1 MSTRIARFPVL
12 LLALLVIAGVALT
25 GFNLSVALPRDQW
38 GQALTRPD
46 INQISQMLF
55 HYSLLPRLTISL
67 LVGAGLGLVGVLFQQ
82 VLRNP
87 LAEPTTLG
95 VATGAQLGITITT
108 LWSLPGVLTTQFAAL
123 AGACI
128 VGALVF
134 GVAWGKRVSPVTL
147 ILAGLVVSLYCG
159 AINQLLV
166 LFHHDQ
172 LQSMFLW
179 STGTL
184 TQTDWSVVQRLWPQ
198 LLGGVLL
205 TLLLLRPLTLMGLDD
220 GVARNLGLALSLARL
235 AALALAIVISALLV
249 NAVGIIGF
257 IGLFAPLL
265 AKMLGARRLLARLM
279 LAPLIGAL
287 ILWLSDQVV
296 LWLTRVWMEIST
308 GSVTALIGAPLLLW
322 LLPRLRSMTAPAMN
336 AGDKV
341 YAERQHI
348 LGYALAGLAVLVIAV
363 LVTLTLGR
371 DAAGWHW
378 ATGETLNALLE
389 WRWPRLFTAL
399 IAGVMLA
406 VAGCI
411 IQRLTGNPMASPEVL
426 GISSGAAFGVVLML
440 FFVPGDAFSW
450 LMPAGSLGAAAT
462 LLIIMVAAGRGGFSP
477 QRMLLAGMALS
488 TAFTMLLMM
497 LQASGDPRMAQILT
511 WISGS
516 TYGATGAQVLH
527 TGAAMIVLLAIV
539 PLCRRWMTI
548 LPLGGETARAVGMA
562 LTPARLGL
570 LLLADARAAWPAAAG
585 RLPDRRGHHDH
596 RSAEL
601 CRPDGAAYRADDGVS
616 PDDAAH
622 RDVGVNRRGN
632 AGLCR
637 LVRANADVPLSDPGR
652 TAVDLYR
659 SALFY
664 LSLEKAESIKKA
676 GWRLRLTRPVLLKR
690 LTIFRTPCAPRR
702 WCY

>member
-1 MSTRIARFPVL
+1 
-12 LLALLVIAGVALT
+12 
-25 GFNLSVALPRDQW
+25 
-38 GQALTRPD
+38 
-46 INQISQMLF
+46 MLF

-95 VATGAQLGITITT
+95 VATGAQLGMTITA
-108 LWSLPGVLTTQFAAL
+108 LWAIPGVLASQFAAL

-134 GVAWGKRVSPVTL
+134 GVAWGKRLSPVTL

-159 AINQLLV
+159 AINQLMV
-166 LFHHDQ
+166 IFHHDQ

-184 TQTDWSVVQRLWPQ
+184 TQTDWSIVQRLWPQ
-198 LLGGVLL
+198 LLGGVML

-235 AALALAIVISALLV
+235 GALTLAIVISAFLV

-265 AKMLGARRLLARLM
+265 AKMLGARRLLSRLM

-287 ILWLSDQVV
+287 ILWLSDQII
-296 LWLTRVWMEIST
+296 LWLTRVWMEVST

-322 LLPRLRSMTAPAMN
+322 LLPRLRSMSTPSMN
-336 AGDKV
+336 ANDSV
-341 YAERQHI
+341 ANERQHVQWFA
-348 LGYALAGLAVLVIAV
+348 LGGLVILLVAV
-363 LVTLTLGR
+363 FVALSLGR
-371 DAAGWHW
+371 DAHSWHW
-378 ATGETLNALLE
+378 ASGTLLDELIQ
-389 WRWPRLFTAL
+389 WRWPRIASAL

-440 FFVPGDAFSW
+440 FVVPGNAFVW
-450 LMPAGSLGAAAT
+450 LLPAGSLGAAVT
-462 LLIIMVAAGRGGFSP
+462 LLVILIAAGRGGFSP
-477 QRMLLAGMALS
+477 HRMLLAGMALS

-511 WISGS
+511 WIAGS
-516 TYGATGAQVLH
+516 TYNATGKQVAQSA
-527 TGAAMIVLLAIV
+527 TAMVIFLLLV
-539 PLCRRWMTI
+539 PLCRRWLTI
-548 LPLGGETARAVGMA
+548 LPLGGETARSIGMA
-562 LTPARLGL
+562 LSPARISL
-570 LLLADARAAWPAAAG
+570 LLLAACLTAAATLTIGPLSFVGLMAPHIARMMGFRRTMPHIVMSALIGGLILVFADWCG
-585 RLPDRRGHHDH
+585 RMLMFPYQV
-596 RSAEL
+596 
-601 CRPDGAAYRADDGVS
+601 P
-616 PDDAAH
+616 
-622 RDVGVNRRGN
+622 
-632 AGLCR
+632 AGL
-637 LVRANADVPLSDPGR
+637 LSTFIGAP
-652 TAVDLYR
+652 Y
-659 SALFY
+659 FIY
-664 LSLEKAESIKKA
+664 L
-676 GWRLRLTRPVLLKR
+676 LRKQSR
-690 LTIFRTPCAPRR
+690 
-702 WCY
+702 

>member
-1 MSTRIARFPVL
+1 MSKRIAFFPAFLLVL
-12 LLALLVIAGVALT
+12 LCVIAAGLT
-25 GFNLSVALPRDQW
+25 WGNLSLALPRSQW
-38 GQALTRPD
+38 QQALWAPD
-46 INQISQMLF
+46 INVIEQMMF
-55 HYSLLPRLTISL
+55 HYSLLPRLVISL

-95 VATGAQLGITITT
+95 VATGAQLGITVTT
-108 LWSLPGVLTTQFAAL
+108 LWAIPGAMAAQFAAL
-123 AGACI
+123 TGACI

-134 GVAWGKRVSPVTL
+134 GVAWGKRLSPVTL

-184 TQTDWSVVQRLWPQ
+184 TQTDWSGVQRLWPQ
-198 LLGGVLL
+198 LLGGVML

-235 AALALAIVISALLV
+235 AALTLAIVLSALLV

-265 AKMLGARRLLARLM
+265 AKMLGARRLLPRLI

-287 ILWLSDQVV
+287 ILWLSDQVII
-296 LWLTRVWMEIST
+296 WLSRVWMEVST

-322 LLPRLRSMTAPAMN
+322 LLPRLRSMSAPDMN
-336 AGDKV
+336 VSNRVA
-341 YAERQHI
+341 AERQHVA
-348 LGYALAGLAVLVIAV
+348 GYALAGLVILLLGAYV
-363 LVTLTLGR
+363 ALSLGR
-371 DAAGWHW
+371 DAHGWSW
-378 ATGETLNALLE
+378 ASGALLDE
-389 WRWPRLFTAL
+389 LMPWRWPRILAAL

-440 FFVPGDAFSW
+440 FLVPGNAFGW
-450 LMPAGSLGAAAT
+450 LLPAGSLGAAGT
-462 LLIIMVAAGRGGFSP
+462 LLIIMIAAGRGGFSP
-477 QRMLLAGMALS
+477 HRMLLAGMALS

-497 LQASGDPRMAQILT
+497 LQASGDPRMAEVLT

-516 TYGATGAQVLH
+516 TYNASEEQVLR
-527 TGAAMIVLLAIV
+527 TGVVMVILLAIA
-539 PLCRRWMTI
+539 PLCRRWLTI
-548 LPLGGETARAVGMA
+548 LPLGGDTARAVGMA
-562 LTPARLGL
+562 LTPSRIAL
-570 LLLADARAAWPAAAG
+570 LLLAACLTATATMTIG
-585 RLPDRRGHHDH
+585 
-596 RSAEL
+596 
-601 CRPDGAAYRADDGVS
+601 
-616 PDDAAH
+616 
-622 RDVGVNRRGN
+622 
-632 AGLCR
+632 
-637 LVRANADVPLSDPGR
+637 PLSFVGLMAPHIARMLGFRR
-652 TAVDLYR
+652 TLPHMVM
-659 SALFY
+659 SALAGGLLLVFADWCGRMLMFPYQIPAGILSTFIGAPYFIY
-664 LSLEKAESIKKA
+664 L
-676 GWRLRLTRPVLLKR
+676 LRKQSR
-690 LTIFRTPCAPRR
+690 
-702 WCY
+702 

>member
-1 MSTRIARFPVL
+1 MKSRFALFPAL
-12 LLALLVIAGVALT
+12 LLGVVFIAALLLT
-25 GFNLSVALPRDQW
+25 GVNLSIALPRGQW
-38 GQALTRPD
+38 GQAISVPD
-46 INQISQMLF
+46 IDNIQQMIF
-55 HYSLLPRLTISL
+55 HYSLLPRLAISL

-108 LWSLPGVLTTQFAAL
+108 LWALPGALTSQFAAL

-134 GVAWGKRVSPVTL
+134 GVAWGKRLSPVTL

-184 TQTDWSVVQRLWPQ
+184 TQTDWSIVQRLWPQ

-235 AALALAIVISALLV
+235 GALTLAIVLSALLV

-265 AKMLGARRLLARLM
+265 AKMLGARRLLARLI

-287 ILWLSDQVV
+287 ILWLSDQII
-296 LWLTRVWMEIST
+296 LWLARVWMEVST

-322 LLPRLRSMTAPAMN
+322 LLPRLRSMSAPAMD

-348 LGYALAGLAVLVIAV
+348 LWFSLAGVGVLVLICWLA
-363 LVTLTLGR
+363 LSLGR
-371 DAAGWHW
+371 DASGWHW
-378 ATGETLNALLE
+378 ASGTLLNDLAQ
-389 WRWPRLFTAL
+389 WRWPRISSAL

-440 FFVPGDAFSW
+440 FFVPGDAFGW

-462 LLIIMVAAGRGGFSP
+462 LFIIMIAAGRGGFSP
-477 QRMLLAGMALS
+477 HRMLLAGMALS

-497 LQASGDPRMAQILT
+497 LRASGDPRMAQIRT

-516 TYGATGAQVLH
+516 TYNATGAQVMH
-527 TGAAMIVLLAIV
+527 SGIAMLLLLAV
-539 PLCRRWMTI
+539 TPLCRRWMTI
-548 LPLGGETARAVGMA
+548 LPLGGETARAVGVA
-562 LTPARLGL
+562 LTPSRVGL
-570 LLLADARAAWPAAAG
+570 LLLAACLTAVATMTIGPLSFIGLMAPHIARMMGFRRTMPFIVMSALTGGMILVIADWLG
-585 RLPDRRGHHDH
+585 RMVLFPYQI
-596 RSAEL
+596 
-601 CRPDGAAYRADDGVS
+601 P
-616 PDDAAH
+616 
-622 RDVGVNRRGN
+622 
-632 AGLCR
+632 AGL
-637 LVRANADVPLSDPGR
+637 LSTFIGAP
-652 TAVDLYR
+652 Y
-659 SALFY
+659 FIY
-664 LSLEKAESIKKA
+664 L
-676 GWRLRLTRPVLLKR
+676 LRKQSR
-690 LTIFRTPCAPRR
+690 
-702 WCY
+702 

>member
-1 MSTRIARFPVL
+1 MSTRIARFPAL
-12 LLALLVIAGVALT
+12 LLMLIFLAALALT
-25 GFNLSVALPRDQW
+25 GFNLSAALPRAQW
-38 GQALTRPD
+38 GAALASPD
-46 INQISQMLF
+46 IDNIQQMLF
-55 HYSLLPRLTISL
+55 HYSLLPRLAISL

-108 LWSLPGVLTTQFAAL
+108 LWALPGALTSQFAAL
-123 AGACI
+123 AGACV

-134 GVAWGKRVSPVTL
+134 GVAWGKRLSPVTL

-166 LFHHDQ
+166 LFHHDR

-184 TQTDWSVVQRLWPQ
+184 TQTDWSVVLRLWPQ
-198 LLGGVLL
+198 LAGGVVL

-235 AALALAIVISALLV
+235 AALTLAIVLSALLV

-265 AKMLGARRLLARLM
+265 AKMLGARRLLARLL
-279 LAPLIGAL
+279 LASLIGAL
-287 ILWLSDQVV
+287 ILWLSDQLI
-296 LWLTRVWMEIST
+296 LWLARVWREVST

-322 LLPRLRSMTAPAMN
+322 LLPRLRSMSAPAMD

-341 YAERQHI
+341 HAERQSV
-348 LGYALAGLAVLVIAV
+348 LWFSLAGLAVLVIASFAA
-363 LVTLTLGR
+363 LSFGR

-378 ATGETLNALLE
+378 ATGDLLNDLLQ
-389 WRWPRLFTAL
+389 WRWPRIFAAL

-406 VAGCI
+406 VAGGI

-440 FFVPGDAFSW
+440 FFVPGNAFGW
-450 LMPAGSLGAAAT
+450 LMPAGSLGAAVT
-462 LLIIMVAAGRGGFSP
+462 LLIILIAAGRGGFSP
-477 QRMLLAGMALS
+477 HRMLLAGMALS

-497 LQASGDPRMAQILT
+497 LQASGDPRMAKILT

-516 TYGATGAQVLH
+516 TYGATGSQAIGSGIV
-527 TGAAMIVLLAIV
+527 MVVLLAMV
-539 PLCRRWMTI
+539 PLCRRWLTI

-562 LTPARLGL
+562 LTPARVAL
-570 LLLADARAAWPAAAG
+570 LLLAACLTATATMTIGPLSFVGLMAPHIARMMGFRRTMPHIVMSALTGGVMLVFADWCG
-585 RLPDRRGHHDH
+585 RMVLFPYQI
-596 RSAEL
+596 
-601 CRPDGAAYRADDGVS
+601 P
-616 PDDAAH
+616 
-622 RDVGVNRRGN
+622 
-632 AGLCR
+632 AGL
-637 LVRANADVPLSDPGR
+637 LSTFIGAP
-652 TAVDLYR
+652 Y
-659 SALFY
+659 FIY
-664 LSLEKAESIKKA
+664 L
-676 GWRLRLTRPVLLKR
+676 LRKQSR
-690 LTIFRTPCAPRR
+690 
-702 WCY
+702 

>member
-1 MSTRIARFPVL
+1 MKAKLSPFAAIL
-12 LLALLVIAGVALT
+12 LFALFVAALALT
-25 GFNLSVALPRDQW
+25 WFNFSIALPNNLWFKAMRQPNID
-38 GQALTRPD
+38 AID
-46 INQISQMLF
+46 QMLF
-55 HYSLLPRLTISL
+55 HYSLLPRLAVSL

-95 VATGAQLGITITT
+95 VATGAQLGMTVTT
-108 LWSLPGVLTTQFAAL
+108 LWAVPGVLTSQFAAL

-159 AINQLLV
+159 AINQLMV

-198 LLGGVLL
+198 LLGGVML

-235 AALALAIVISALLV
+235 GALTLAIVISSFLV

-265 AKMLGARRLLARLM
+265 AKMLGARRLLSRLL

-287 ILWLSDQVV
+287 ILWLSDQLI
-296 LWLTRVWMEIST
+296 LWLTRVWMEVST
-308 GSVTALIGAPLLLW
+308 GSITALIGAPLLLW
-322 LLPRLRSMTAPAMN
+322 LLPRLRSMSAPSMNTSESVANERHHVQWFALGGLIILLTAVFVAM
-336 AGDKV
+336 A
-341 YAERQHI
+341 
-348 LGYALAGLAVLVIAV
+348 
-363 LVTLTLGR
+363 LGR
-371 DAAGWHW
+371 DAQGWHW
-378 ATGETLNALLE
+378 ATGSLLDE
-389 WRWPRLFTAL
+389 LLQWRWPRIASAL

-440 FFVPGDAFSW
+440 FIVPGNAFGW
-450 LMPAGSLGAAAT
+450 LLPAGSVGAAVT
-462 LLIIMVAAGRGGFSP
+462 LIVILIAAGRGGFSP

-516 TYGATGAQVLH
+516 TYNATGKQVAQSAVAMVVLV
-527 TGAAMIVLLAIV
+527 MLV
-539 PLCRRWMTI
+539 PLCRRWLTI
-548 LPLGGETARAVGMA
+548 LPLGGETARSIGMA
-562 LTPARLGL
+562 LTPARVGL
-570 LLLADARAAWPAAAG
+570 LLLAACLTAAATLTIGPLSFVGLMAPHIARMMGFRRTMPHIVISALIGGLLLVFADWCG
-585 RLPDRRGHHDH
+585 RMLMFPYQI
-596 RSAEL
+596 
-601 CRPDGAAYRADDGVS
+601 P
-616 PDDAAH
+616 
-622 RDVGVNRRGN
+622 
-632 AGLCR
+632 AGL
-637 LVRANADVPLSDPGR
+637 LSTFIGAP
-652 TAVDLYR
+652 Y
-659 SALFY
+659 FIY
-664 LSLEKAESIKKA
+664 L
-676 GWRLRLTRPVLLKR
+676 LRKQSR
-690 LTIFRTPCAPRR
+690 
-702 WCY
+702 

>member
-1 MSTRIARFPVL
+1 MRSRIALFPTL
-12 LLALLVIAGVALT
+12 LLTIVFIVALYLT
-25 GFNLSVALPRDQW
+25 WSNLSIALPRAQW
-38 GQALTRPD
+38 GQAFSVPD
-46 INQISQMLF
+46 IDNIQQMLF
-55 HYSLLPRLTISL
+55 HYSLLPRLAISL

-108 LWSLPGVLTTQFAAL
+108 LWALPGALTSQFAAL
-123 AGACI
+123 AGACV

-134 GVAWGKRVSPVTL
+134 GVAWGKRLSPVTL

-166 LFHHDQ
+166 LFHHDE

-184 TQTDWSVVQRLWPQ
+184 TQTDWSIVQRLWPQ
-198 LLGGVLL
+198 LLGGVVL

-235 AALALAIVISALLV
+235 AALTLAIVLSALLV

-265 AKMLGARRLLARLM
+265 AKMLGARRLLSRLM

-287 ILWLSDQVV
+287 ILWLSDQII
-296 LWLTRVWMEIST
+296 LWLARVWMEVST

-322 LLPRLRSMTAPAMN
+322 LLPRLRSMSAPAMD

-341 YAERQHI
+341 YAERQQI
-348 LGYALAGLAVLVIAV
+348 QWFVLTGLIVLLIVAWIALS
-363 LVTLTLGR
+363 LGR
-371 DAAGWHW
+371 DASGWHW
-378 ATGETLNALLE
+378 ATGPMLDELLQ
-389 WRWPRLFTAL
+389 WRWPRIFSAL

-426 GISSGAAFGVVLML
+426 GISSGAAFGVVMML
-440 FFVPGDAFSW
+440 FFVPGDAFGW
-450 LMPAGSLGAAAT
+450 LMPAGSIGAAAT
-462 LLIIMVAAGRGGFSP
+462 LMIIMIAAGRGGFSP
-477 QRMLLAGMALS
+477 HRMLLAGMALS

-516 TYGATGAQVLH
+516 TYGATGAQVVH
-527 TGAAMIVLLAIV
+527 SGIAMILLLAIT

-548 LPLGGETARAVGMA
+548 LPLGGETARAVGIA
-562 LTPARLGL
+562 LTPSRVGL
-570 LLLADARAAWPAAAG
+570 LLLAACLTAVATMTIGPLSFVGLMAPHIARMMGFRRTMPHIVISALVGGMILVIADWLG
-585 RLPDRRGHHDH
+585 RMVLFPYQI
-596 RSAEL
+596 
-601 CRPDGAAYRADDGVS
+601 P
-616 PDDAAH
+616 
-622 RDVGVNRRGN
+622 
-632 AGLCR
+632 AGL
-637 LVRANADVPLSDPGR
+637 LSTFIGAP
-652 TAVDLYR
+652 Y
-659 SALFY
+659 FIY
-664 LSLEKAESIKKA
+664 L
-676 GWRLRLTRPVLLKR
+676 LRKQSR
-690 LTIFRTPCAPRR
+690 
-702 WCY
+702 